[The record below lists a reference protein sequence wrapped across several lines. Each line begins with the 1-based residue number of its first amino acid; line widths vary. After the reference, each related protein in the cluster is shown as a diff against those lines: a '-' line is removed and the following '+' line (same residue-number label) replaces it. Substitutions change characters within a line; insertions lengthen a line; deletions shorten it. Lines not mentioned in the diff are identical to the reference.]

1 MNGLGFN
8 TFIYLVIIPALA
20 GIVILFLPKKE
31 RLIKS
36 LLVLAATL
44 FNLIMAS
51 RLFGL
56 EQTWHTKWGGLSN
69 FGIDFALRTDRLSM
83 FILLAVGI
91 MAFLV
96 AFYSVAFLRDKDY
109 GKGFY
114 FYYLITIAFV
124 NGAVLANNLVLML
137 FFWEGLLVTLFGML
151 LLKGRNKYPTAV
163 KALTLVGV
171 SDLALMLGVGITGF
185 AAGTLMMDKITAI
198 PIEGVAVL
206 GFVMMMLGAIGK
218 AGSMPFHSWIPDAA
232 DDAPLPFMAIL
243 PGALEKLLGIYLL
256 VRICMSFYDFQPHT
270 TISTVVMAFGALT
283 IIFAV
288 AMALIQKDFKR
299 LLSYHAISQVGYMV
313 LGIGT
318 ALPIGIVGGL
328 FHMVNNA
335 IYKSCLFLSAGAVE
349 RQTGTTDL
357 KKISGLGAFMPVTM
371 ICFLVAALS
380 ISGFPPFNGFFSKE
394 LVFDAAMES
403 GIVFYIAALLGAF
416 MTAASFLKL
425 GHAAFF
431 GKTQLPEGK
440 KVKEAPAA
448 MLVPM
453 IILAAT
459 CLLFGVWNSLP
470 LGRLIQPAISESLL
484 AGHNYAGWPH
494 TPLLVIISILV
505 LALAIANHIFGVRR
519 TGKGLGAVDHI
530 HYAPGLHFI
539 YNRAEERWFDPYD
552 ILIFV
557 SKGFAWIAYGI
568 DRAIDWI
575 YDGFFVRVT
584 NSVSKGLKEFNTG
597 KQSQYIVWAVSGM
610 LIVIFVFAVLVK

>member
-36 LLVLAATL
+36 LLVFAATL
-44 FNLIMAS
+44 FNLITAI

-56 EQTWHTKWGGLSN
+56 EETWHTKWGGLSN

-83 FILLAVGI
+83 FILLAVGA

-96 AFYSVAFLRDKDY
+96 AFYSFAFLRDKDY

-151 LLKGRNKYPTAV
+151 LLKGRHKYPTAV

-171 SDLALMLGVGITGF
+171 SDLALMLGVGVTGF

-198 PIEGVAVL
+198 PVEGIAVL

-270 TISTVVMAFGALT
+270 PVSTVVMAIGALT

-403 GIVFYIAALLGAF
+403 GIIFYIAALLGAF

-431 GKTQLPEGK
+431 GKPQLPEDK

-453 IILAAT
+453 IILAA
-459 CLLFGVWNSLP
+459 
-470 LGRLIQPAISESLL
+470 
-484 AGHNYAGWPH
+484 
-494 TPLLVIISILV
+494 
-505 LALAIANHIFGVRR
+505 
-519 TGKGLGAVDHI
+519 
-530 HYAPGLHFI
+530 
-539 YNRAEERWFDPYD
+539 
-552 ILIFV
+552 
-557 SKGFAWIAYGI
+557 
-568 DRAIDWI
+568 
-575 YDGFFVRVT
+575 
-584 NSVSKGLKEFNTG
+584 
-597 KQSQYIVWAVSGM
+597 
-610 LIVIFVFAVLVK
+610 

>member
-1 MNGLGFN
+1 M
-8 TFIYLVIIPALA
+8 V
-20 GIVILFLPKKE
+20 
-31 RLIKS
+31 
-36 LLVLAATL
+36 
-44 FNLIMAS
+44 
-51 RLFGL
+51 
-56 EQTWHTKWGGLSN
+56 
-69 FGIDFALRTDRLSM
+69 
-83 FILLAVGI
+83 
-91 MAFLV
+91 
-96 AFYSVAFLRDKDY
+96 
-109 GKGFY
+109 
-114 FYYLITIAFV
+114 
-124 NGAVLANNLVLML
+124 
-137 FFWEGLLVTLFGML
+137 
-151 LLKGRNKYPTAV
+151 
-163 KALTLVGV
+163 
-171 SDLALMLGVGITGF
+171 
-185 AAGTLMMDKITAI
+185 
-198 PIEGVAVL
+198 
-206 GFVMMMLGAIGK
+206 GAIGK

-256 VRICMSFYDFQPHT
+256 VRICMPGSGLYKFLPHT
-270 TISTVVMAFGALT
+270 GISTVVMAIGALT

-318 ALPIGIVGGL
+318 ALPIGIIGGL

-349 RQTGTTDL
+349 RETGTTDL

-394 LVFDAAMES
+394 LVFDAALES
-403 GIVFYIAALLGAF
+403 NVIFYIAALLGAF

-431 GKTQLPEGK
+431 GKPQLPEER
-440 KVKEAPAA
+440 KVKEAPPA

-453 IILAAT
+453 VILAAT

-470 LGRLIQPAISESLL
+470 LKQLIQPVLGNAL
-484 AGHNYAGWPH
+484 ADHNYAGWPH

-505 LALAIANHIFGVRR
+505 LALAIANHAFGVRR

-539 YNRAEERWFDPYD
+539 YNRAEERWFDPYE
-552 ILIFV
+552 ILMFI

-575 YDGFFVRVT
+575 YDVFFVWIT

-597 KQSQYIVWAVSGM
+597 KQSQYVVWAVSGL